1 MTAKR
6 EQLAKGNEEIEKQV
20 AEIDVLCKEGK
31 KELKELRHIIKTKEY
46 PKKTRKELLRDV
58 DYITIDKTGKPHI
71 IIKSTSAMHDTTL
84 MLGQLIENLNDIEE
98 AGWEEEMQ

>member
-1 MTAKR
+1 MKAKR

-20 AEIDVLCKEGK
+20 AEIDVLCREGR
-31 KELKELRHIIKTKEY
+31 KELQELKHIIETEDY

-71 IIKSTSAMHDTTL
+71 TFKSTSAMHDTTL
-84 MLGQLIENLNDIEE
+84 MLGQLIENLNDVEE